1 MKTNLAKLFT
11 STFLVQLMCFSV
23 VLSHIH
29 AKDAVPLMTQPAG
42 TIKLGSR
49 DITAKALGDLHHHI
63 DKAGVK
69 NIHND
74 ASTTAGRQRE
84 LRPFTELERDAGS
97 MLSQLNDF
105 LLRLQVVAS
114 LCFRYV

>member
-1 MKTNLAKLFT
+1 MNTNLTKLFA
-11 STFLVQLMCFSV
+11 STFLAQLMCFSV

-29 AKDAVPLMTQPAG
+29 AKDAVPLMAQPAG
-42 TIKLGSR
+42 TTRLASR

-84 LRPFTELERDAGS
+84 LRPFTELEREAGS
-97 MLSQLNDF
+97 LLSQLNDF
-105 LLRLQVVAS
+105 LLRLHVVAS

>member
-1 MKTNLAKLFT
+1 MKTNLTKLFA
-11 STFLVQLMCFSV
+11 STLLIQLMCVSV

-29 AKDAVPLMTQPAG
+29 AKDAVPLMVQPAG
-42 TIKLGSR
+42 STKLGSR

-63 DKAGVK
+63 DKASVK

-84 LRPFTELERDAGS
+84 LRPFTEVVREDGS
-97 MLSQLNDF
+97 LATQLNDF
-105 LLRLQVVAS
+105 LLRLHVVAS
-114 LCFRYV
+114 LCFRYA